1 VVDKTKENTRRRSD
15 VVGALSLTTSI
26 ESGGGNSNGDDE
38 QILACDLRT
47 HKAIYSEETNGAAEK
62 LPSIHGAEPAEANV
76 TTTLP

>member
-1 VVDKTKENTRRRSD
+1 M
-15 VVGALSLTTSI
+15 
-26 ESGGGNSNGDDE
+26 ESGGDNSNGDDE

-47 HKAIYSEETNGAAEK
+47 DKAISSEETNGAAEK